1 MENIKINALLNY
13 LGESKETATVE
24 TLKHDDNKTVFVDGM
39 EYIVL
44 TDIEADEQYREYQ
57 LSLIEDLGL
66 ESFSD
71 WAKNYILDNFTSPYS
86 YSETFGNIQ
95 YDDAVSYVDDLKYSG
110 DLNDELN
117 RYGCDNEEE
126 LIDLLCEEDS
136 VEWFKSMFGIDEYNR
151 IIIENDLINWDEV
164 VEWTKEMDG
173 RGAMASYDGV
183 EMELE
188 NDLYGY
194 CIG

>member
-13 LGESKETATVE
+13 LGKTKETATVE
-24 TLKHDDNKTVFVDGM
+24 KLKHDDNKRVFVDDV
-39 EYIVL
+39 EYIIL
-44 TDIEADEQYREYQ
+44 TDTEADEQYREYQ

-66 ESFSD
+66 EAFSD
-71 WAKNYILDNFTSPYS
+71 WAKDYILDNFTSS
-86 YSETFGNIQ
+86 YSETFGDIQ
-95 YDDAVSYVDDLKYSG
+95 YNDAVSYVDDLKYSG
-110 DLNDELN
+110 DLDDELN
-117 RYGCDNEEE
+117 RYGYDNEEE

-136 VEWFKSMFGIDEYNR
+136 VEWFKSVFGIDEYNR
-151 IIIENDLINWDEV
+151 IVIENDLIDWEEV
-164 VEWTKEMDG
+164 IEWTKEVDG
-173 RGAMASYDGV
+173 RGVMASYNGV

>member
-24 TLKHDDNKTVFVDGM
+24 TLKHDDNKTVFVDSV

-44 TDIEADEQYREYQ
+44 TDTEADEQYREYQ
-57 LSLIEDLGL
+57 SSLIEDLGL
-66 ESFSD
+66 EGFSD
-71 WAKNYILDNFTSPYS
+71 WAKNYILDNFTSS
-86 YSETFGNIQ
+86 YSEMFDDIQ
-95 YDDAVSYVDDLKYSG
+95 YEDAVLYVDDLKYSG
-110 DLNDELN
+110 DLDDELS
-117 RYGCDNEEE
+117 RYGCENEEE

-136 VEWFKSMFGIDEYNR
+136 EEWFKSVFGIDEYNR

-164 VEWTKEMDG
+164 IEWIKEVDG
-173 RGAMASYDGV
+173 RGIMASYDGV
-183 EMELE
+183 EMELD

-194 CIG
+194 RIN

>member
-13 LGESKETATVE
+13 LGKSKETAIVE
-24 TLKHDDNKTVFVDGM
+24 KLKHDDDKTVFVDDV

-44 TDIEADEQYREYQ
+44 TDTEADEEYKEYQ
-57 LSLIEDLGL
+57 QALIDELGL
-66 ESFSD
+66 DAFSD
-71 WAKNYILDNFTSPYS
+71 WAKDYILDNFTSS
-86 YSETFGNIQ
+86 YSETFGDIQ
-95 YDDAVSYVDDLKYSG
+95 YEDAVSYVDDLKYSG
-110 DLNDELN
+110 DLEDELN

-136 VEWFKSMFGIDEYNR
+136 IEWFKSVFGIDEYNR
-151 IIIENDLINWDEV
+151 IVIENDLIDWEEV
-164 VEWTKEMDG
+164 IEWTKEVDG
-173 RGAMASYDGV
+173 RGVMASYNGV

>member
-13 LGESKETATVE
+13 LGKTKETATVE
-24 TLKHDDNKTVFVDGM
+24 KLKHDDNKRVFVDDV
-39 EYIVL
+39 EYIIL
-44 TDIEADEQYREYQ
+44 TDTEADEQYREYQ

-66 ESFSD
+66 EAFSD
-71 WAKNYILDNFTSPYS
+71 WAKDYILDNFTSS
-86 YSETFGNIQ
+86 YSETFGDIQ
-95 YDDAVSYVDDLKYSG
+95 YNDAVSYVDDLKYSG
-110 DLNDELN
+110 DLDDELN

-136 VEWFKSMFGIDEYNR
+136 VEWFKSVVGIDEYNR
-151 IIIENDLINWDEV
+151 IVIENDLIDWEEV
-164 VEWTKEMDG
+164 IEWTKEVDG
-173 RGAMASYDGV
+173 RGVMASYNGV

>member
-13 LGESKETATVE
+13 LGKTKETATVE
-24 TLKHDDNKTVFVDGM
+24 TLKHDDNKTVFVDDV

-44 TDIEADEQYREYQ
+44 TDTEADEEYKEYQ

-66 ESFSD
+66 DAFSD
-71 WAKNYILDNFTSPYS
+71 WAKDYILDNFTFS
-86 YSETFGNIQ
+86 YSETFGDIQ
-95 YDDAVSYVDDLKYSG
+95 YENAVSYVDDLKYGG
-110 DLNDELN
+110 DLDDELS
-117 RYGCDNEEE
+117 RYGCENEEE

-136 VEWFKSMFGIDEYNR
+136 VEWFKSVFGIDEYNG

-164 VEWTKEMDG
+164 IEWIKEVDG
-173 RGAMASYDGV
+173 RGIMASYDGI

-188 NDLYGY
+188 NDLYAY
-194 CIG
+194 RIN

>member
-13 LGESKETATVE
+13 LGESEETATVE
-24 TLKHDDNKTVFVDGM
+24 TLKHDDNKTVFVDGV

-44 TDIEADEQYREYQ
+44 TDIEADEEYKQYQ

-66 ESFSD
+66 EAFSE
-71 WAKNYILDNFTSPYS
+71 WAKDYILDNFTFS
-86 YSETFGNIQ
+86 YSEMFDDIQ
-95 YDDAVSYVDDLKYSG
+95 YNDAVSYVDDLRYSG
-110 DLNDELN
+110 DLDDELS
-117 RYGCDNEEE
+117 RYGCENEEE

-136 VEWFKSMFGIDEYNR
+136 EEWFKSVFGIDEYNR
-151 IIIENDLINWDEV
+151 IIIENDLIDWNEV
-164 VEWTKEMDG
+164 IEWIKEVDG
-173 RGAMASYDGV
+173 RGVMASYDGV

>member
-13 LGESKETATVE
+13 LGETKETATVE
-24 TLKHDDNKTVFVDGM
+24 TLKHDDNKTVFIDSV

-44 TDIEADEQYREYQ
+44 TDTEADEQYREYQ
-57 LSLIEDLGL
+57 SSLIEDLGL
-66 ESFSD
+66 EAFSD
-71 WAKNYILDNFTSPYS
+71 WAKDYILDNFTYS
-86 YSETFGNIQ
+86 YSEIFDDIQ
-95 YDDAVSYVDDLKYSG
+95 YEDAVSYVDDLKYGG
-110 DLNDELN
+110 DLDDELS
-117 RYGCDNEEE
+117 RYGCENEEE

-151 IIIENDLINWDEV
+151 IIIENDLIDWNEV
-164 VEWTKEMDG
+164 IEWTKEVDG
-173 RGAMASYDGV
+173 RGIMASYDGV

>member
-24 TLKHDDNKTVFVDGM
+24 TLKYDDNKTVFVDGV
-39 EYIVL
+39 EYIIL
-44 TDIEADEQYREYQ
+44 TDTEADEQYREYQ

-66 ESFSD
+66 KAFSD
-71 WAKNYILDNFTSPYS
+71 WAKDYILDNFTSS
-86 YSETFGNIQ
+86 HSETFGDIQ
-95 YDDAVSYVDDLKYSG
+95 YNDAVSYVDDLKYSG
-110 DLNDELN
+110 DLDDELS

-136 VEWFKSMFGIDEYNR
+136 VEWFKFNFGIDEYNR
-151 IIIENDLINWDEV
+151 IVIENDLIDWEEV
-164 VEWTKEMDG
+164 IEWTKEVDG
-173 RGAMASYDGV
+173 RGVMASYNGA

>member
-24 TLKHDDNKTVFVDGM
+24 TLKHDDNKTVFVDGV

-44 TDIEADEQYREYQ
+44 TDTEADEQYKEYQ
-57 LSLIEDLGL
+57 LLLIEDLGL
-66 ESFSD
+66 EGFSD
-71 WAKNYILDNFTSPYS
+71 WAKDYILDNFTSS
-86 YSETFGNIQ
+86 YSETFGDIQ
-95 YDDAVSYVDDLKYSG
+95 YNDAVSYVDDLKYSD
-110 DLNDELN
+110 DLDDELS

-126 LIDLLCEEDS
+126 LIDLLCEEDC
-136 VEWFKSMFGIDEYNR
+136 VEWFKSAFGIDEYNR

-164 VEWTKEMDG
+164 IEWIKEVDG
-173 RGAMASYDGV
+173 RGIMASYDGV

>member
-13 LGESKETATVE
+13 LGETEETATVE
-24 TLKHDDNKTVFVDGM
+24 TLKHDDDKTVFVDGV

-44 TDIEADEQYREYQ
+44 TDTEADEQYKEYQ

-66 ESFSD
+66 EVFSD
-71 WAKNYILDNFTSPYS
+71 WAKDYILDNFTYS
-86 YSETFGNIQ
+86 HSKTFDDIQ
-95 YDDAVSYVDDLKYSG
+95 YDDAVSYVDDLKYGG
-110 DLNDELN
+110 DLEDELN
-117 RYGCDNEEE
+117 RYGCENEEE

-136 VEWFKSMFGIDEYNR
+136 IEWFKSVFGIDEYNR
-151 IIIENDLINWDEV
+151 IVIENDLIDWEEV
-164 VEWTKEMDG
+164 VEWTKEVDG
-173 RGAMASYDGV
+173 RDVMASYDGV

-194 CIG
+194 RIN

>member
-24 TLKHDDNKTVFVDGM
+24 TLKHDDNKTVFVDGV

-44 TDIEADEQYREYQ
+44 TDTEADEQYREYQ

-66 ESFSD
+66 EGFSD
-71 WAKNYILDNFTSPYS
+71 WAKDYILDNFTSS
-86 YSETFGNIQ
+86 YSETFGDIQ
-95 YDDAVSYVDDLKYSG
+95 YNDAVSYVDDLKYSG
-110 DLNDELN
+110 DLDDELS
-117 RYGCDNEEE
+117 RYSCDNEEE

-136 VEWFKSMFGIDEYNR
+136 IEWFKSIFGIDEYNR

-164 VEWTKEMDG
+164 IEWTKEVDG
-173 RGAMASYDGV
+173 RGIMASYDGV

>member
-24 TLKHDDNKTVFVDGM
+24 KLKHDDNKTVFVDDV

-44 TDIEADEQYREYQ
+44 TDTEADEEYKEYQ
-57 LSLIEDLGL
+57 QALIDELGL
-66 ESFSD
+66 DAFSD
-71 WAKNYILDNFTSPYS
+71 WAKDYILDNFTSS
-86 YSETFGNIQ
+86 YSETFGDIQ
-95 YDDAVSYVDDLKYSG
+95 YEDAVSYVDDLKYSG
-110 DLNDELN
+110 DLEDELN

-136 VEWFKSMFGIDEYNR
+136 IEWFKSVFGIDEYNR
-151 IIIENDLINWDEV
+151 IVIENDLIDWEEV
-164 VEWTKEMDG
+164 IEWTKEVDG
-173 RGAMASYDGV
+173 RGVMASYNGV

>member
-13 LGESKETATVE
+13 LEESKETATVE
-24 TLKHDDNKTVFVDGM
+24 TLKHDDNKTVFVDGV

-44 TDIEADEQYREYQ
+44 TDTEADEQYKEYQ

-66 ESFSD
+66 EGFSD
-71 WAKNYILDNFTSPYS
+71 WAKDYILDNFTYS
-86 YSETFGNIQ
+86 YSEIFDDIQ
-95 YDDAVSYVDDLKYSG
+95 YNDAVSYVDDLKYGG
-110 DLNDELN
+110 DLDDELS
-117 RYGCDNEEE
+117 RYGCENEEE

-136 VEWFKSMFGIDEYNR
+136 VEWFKSMFGIDEYNG
-151 IIIENDLINWDEV
+151 IIIESDLIDWAEV

-173 RGAMASYDGV
+173 RGAMALYDGV

-194 CIG
+194 RIG

>member
-24 TLKHDDNKTVFVDGM
+24 TLKHDDNKTVFVDDV

-44 TDIEADEQYREYQ
+44 TDTEADEQYREYQ
-57 LSLIEDLGL
+57 LSLIDDLGL
-66 ESFSD
+66 EAFND
-71 WAKNYILDNFTSPYS
+71 WAKDYILDNFTSS
-86 YSETFGNIQ
+86 YSETFGDIQ
-95 YDDAVSYVDDLKYSG
+95 YENAVSYVDDLKYG
-110 DLNDELN
+110 GELDDELN
-117 RYGCDNEEE
+117 RYGCENEEE

-136 VEWFKSMFGIDEYNR
+136 VEWFKSVFGIDEYNR

-164 VEWTKEMDG
+164 IEWIKEVDG
-173 RGAMASYDGV
+173 RGVMASYDGV

-188 NDLYGY
+188 NGLYGY
-194 CIG
+194 RIN

>member
-24 TLKHDDNKTVFVDGM
+24 TLKHDDDKTIFIDNM
-39 EYIVL
+39 EYIIL
-44 TDIEADEQYREYQ
+44 TDEEADEQYKEYQ

-66 ESFSD
+66 EGFSD
-71 WAKNYILDNFTSPYS
+71 WAKNYILDNFTFS
-86 YSETFGNIQ
+86 YSETFNDIQ
-95 YDDAVSYVDDLKYSG
+95 YEDAVSYVGDLKYDG
-110 DLNDELN
+110 DLDDELS
-117 RYGCDNEEE
+117 RYGCENEEE

-136 VEWFKSMFGIDEYNR
+136 EEWFKSVFGIDEYNR
-151 IIIENDLINWDEV
+151 IIIENDLIDWDEV
-164 VEWTKEMDG
+164 IEWIKEVDG
-173 RGAMASYDGV
+173 RGIMASYDGI

-194 CIG
+194 RIG

>member
-13 LGESKETATVE
+13 LGESKETAIVE
-24 TLKHDDNKTVFVDGM
+24 KLKHDDNKTVFVDDV

-44 TDIEADEQYREYQ
+44 TDTEADEEYREYQ

-66 ESFSD
+66 EAFND
-71 WAKNYILDNFTSPYS
+71 WAKDYILDNFTSS
-86 YSETFGNIQ
+86 YSETFGDIQ
-95 YDDAVSYVDDLKYSG
+95 YNDAVSYVDDLKYGG
-110 DLNDELN
+110 DLDDELS
-117 RYGCDNEEE
+117 RYGCENEEE

-136 VEWFKSMFGIDEYNR
+136 VEWFKSVFGIDEYNG

-164 VEWTKEMDG
+164 IEWIKEVDG
-173 RGAMASYDGV
+173 RGVMASYDGV

-188 NDLYGY
+188 NGLYGY
-194 CIG
+194 RIF

>member
-24 TLKHDDNKTVFVDGM
+24 TLKHDDNKTVFVDSV

-44 TDIEADEQYREYQ
+44 TDTEADEQYREYQ
-57 LSLIEDLGL
+57 SSLIEDLGL
-66 ESFSD
+66 EAFSD
-71 WAKNYILDNFTSPYS
+71 WAKDYILDNFTYS
-86 YSETFGNIQ
+86 YSEIFDDIQ
-95 YDDAVSYVDDLKYSG
+95 YEDAVSYVDDLKYGG
-110 DLNDELN
+110 DLDDELS
-117 RYGCDNEEE
+117 RYGCENEEE

-151 IIIENDLINWDEV
+151 IIIENDLIDWNEV
-164 VEWTKEMDG
+164 IEWTKEVDG
-173 RGAMASYDGV
+173 RGIMASYDGV

>member
-13 LGESKETATVE
+13 LGKSKETAIVE
-24 TLKHDDNKTVFVDGM
+24 KLKHDDDKTVFVDDV

-44 TDIEADEQYREYQ
+44 TDTEADEEYKEYQ
-57 LSLIEDLGL
+57 QALIDELGL
-66 ESFSD
+66 DAFSD
-71 WAKNYILDNFTSPYS
+71 WAKDYILDNFTSS
-86 YSETFGNIQ
+86 YSETFGDIQ
-95 YDDAVSYVDDLKYSG
+95 YEDAVSYVDDLKYGG
-110 DLNDELN
+110 DLDDELN

-136 VEWFKSMFGIDEYNR
+136 VEWFKSVFGIDEYNR
-151 IIIENDLINWDEV
+151 IIIENGLIDWEEV
-164 VEWTKEMDG
+164 VEWTKEVDG
-173 RGAMASYDGV
+173 RGVMASYNGV

>member
-24 TLKHDDNKTVFVDGM
+24 ALKHDDNKTVFVDNM
-39 EYIVL
+39 EYIIL
-44 TDIEADEQYREYQ
+44 TDEEADEYYREYQ

-66 ESFSD
+66 EAFSD
-71 WAKNYILDNFTSPYS
+71 WAKNYILANFTFS
-86 YSETFGNIQ
+86 YSETFNDIQ
-95 YDDAVSYVDDLKYSG
+95 YEDAVSYVGDLKYGG
-110 DLNDELN
+110 DLDDELS
-117 RYGCDNEEE
+117 RYGCENEEE

-136 VEWFKSMFGIDEYNR
+136 EEWFKSVFGIDEYNR
-151 IIIENDLINWDEV
+151 IIIENDLIDWNEV
-164 VEWTKEMDG
+164 IEWIKEVDG
-173 RGAMASYDGV
+173 RGIMASYDGV

>member
-24 TLKHDDNKTVFVDGM
+24 TLKHDDNKTVFVDGV

-44 TDIEADEQYREYQ
+44 TDTEADEQYKEYQ
-57 LSLIEDLGL
+57 LLLIEDLGL
-66 ESFSD
+66 EGFSD
-71 WAKNYILDNFTSPYS
+71 WAKDYILDNFTSS
-86 YSETFGNIQ
+86 YSETFGDIQ
-95 YDDAVSYVDDLKYSG
+95 YNDAVSYVDDLKYSD
-110 DLNDELN
+110 DLDDELS

-126 LIDLLCEEDS
+126 LIDLLCEEDC
-136 VEWFKSMFGIDEYNR
+136 VEWFKSAFGIDEYNR

-164 VEWTKEMDG
+164 IEWIKEVDG
-173 RGAMASYDGV
+173 RGIMASYDGV

-194 CIG
+194 CIF

>member
-13 LGESKETATVE
+13 LGESEETATVE
-24 TLKHDDNKTVFVDGM
+24 TLKHDDNKTVFVDGV

-44 TDIEADEQYREYQ
+44 TDTEADEQYKEYQ

-66 ESFSD
+66 EGFSD
-71 WAKNYILDNFTSPYS
+71 WAKNYILDNFTFS
-86 YSETFGNIQ
+86 YSETFNDIQ
-95 YDDAVSYVDDLKYSG
+95 YEDAVSYVDDLKYGG
-110 DLNDELN
+110 DLDDELS
-117 RYGCDNEEE
+117 RYGCENEEE

-136 VEWFKSMFGIDEYNR
+136 EEWFKSVFGIDEYNR

-164 VEWTKEMDG
+164 IEWIKEVDG
-173 RGAMASYDGV
+173 RGIMASYDGI

-194 CIG
+194 RVF

>member
-13 LGESKETATVE
+13 LGKSKETAIVE
-24 TLKHDDNKTVFVDGM
+24 KLKHDDDKTVFVDDV

-44 TDIEADEQYREYQ
+44 TDTEANEQYKEYL

-66 ESFSD
+66 EAFSD
-71 WAKNYILDNFTSPYS
+71 WAKDYILDNFTSS
-86 YSETFGNIQ
+86 HSETFGDIQ
-95 YDDAVSYVDDLKYSG
+95 YNDAVSYVDDLKYSG
-110 DLNDELN
+110 DLDDELS

-136 VEWFKSMFGIDEYNR
+136 VEWFKFNFGIDEYNR
-151 IIIENDLINWDEV
+151 IIIENDLIDWEEV
-164 VEWTKEMDG
+164 VEWTKEVDG
-173 RGAMASYDGV
+173 RGVMASYNGV

>member
-13 LGESKETATVE
+13 LGETKETVTVE
-24 TLKHDDNKTVFVDGM
+24 TLKHDDNKTIFIDDV

-44 TDIEADEQYREYQ
+44 TDTEADEQYRERQ

-66 ESFSD
+66 EAFND
-71 WAKNYILDNFTSPYS
+71 WAKNYILDNFTYS
-86 YSETFGNIQ
+86 YSETFGDIQ
-95 YDDAVSYVDDLKYSG
+95 YNDAVSYVDDLKYGG
-110 DLNDELN
+110 DLDDELS

-136 VEWFKSMFGIDEYNR
+136 VEWFKSVFGIDEYNR
-151 IIIENDLINWDEV
+151 IVIENDLIDWEEV
-164 VEWTKEMDG
+164 VEWTKEVDG
-173 RGAMASYDGV
+173 RGVMASYDGI